1 MFSSLS
7 ETNLTRFAIFR
18 ALSDEQRATL
28 ISSSEQRVV
37 PKSSLIFSPDDQCN
51 FICLLVAGMV
61 KTGSF
66 FPDNREMIRSLL
78 HPGAIF
84 GETGLLG
91 QKTREYFAMSMNSEV
106 RYMAIPLDI
115 CIQIMEANFDFMLDV
130 AHFAGERLRRAER
143 QLESII
149 SKDVRTRV
157 IEFLKDNVVINEHA
171 PEQSIDTLFK
181 HGLTQQDI
189 ANIVGASRQTVA
201 IILNDLRKSHLI
213 EFDRERIRIH
223 RAANFG

>member
-7 ETNLTRFAIFR
+7 ATDLNRFPIFR
-18 ALSDEQRATL
+18 TLTEAQREL
-28 ISSSEQRVV
+28 IASSSEQRVAA
-37 PKSSLIFSPDDQCN
+37 KSSLIFSPDNTCT
-51 FICLLVAGMV
+51 FVGLLLKGMI

-78 HPGAIF
+78 HPGTVF

-91 QKTREYFAMSMNSEV
+91 QSTRGYFAMSMNSEV
-106 RYMAIPLDI
+106 SYLAIPLEV
-115 CIQIMEANFDFMLDV
+115 CLHIMEENFEFMLDI

-143 QLESII
+143 QLESIV

-157 IEFLKDNVVINEHA
+157 IEFLKDNVA
-171 PEQSIDTLFK
+171 ASDTDPDGIDTLLK

-213 EFDRERIRIH
+213 EFDRESIRIH
-223 RAANFG
+223 SVANLG